1 MTNTPNS
8 NAQRFIR
15 RDEVTARTGLPR
27 SSIYD
32 RMKAGT
38 FLRRSVLESVLRQS
52 DELEPDISDWISEQ
66 IAISRK
72 AA

>member
-38 FLRRSVLESVLRQS
+38 FPAPIRLGVGAKAVGW
-52 DELEPDISDWISEQ
+52 LEPDISDWISEQ
-66 IAISRK
+66 IANSRK